1 MTEPLCSLCDLEV
14 KNAKPNGED
23 TLLNDGGGLYLRLRG
38 KSSKSFV
45 YIYIDQITKKRRKKG
60 LGKYPETSLKDARL
74 KRQKLAQKLNS
85 SVPVHIS
92 DAIEE
97 KSLAFE
103 DIARDYINKKPIQQT
118 SRVDELRRLEKYV
131 FPHIG
136 ATNINEFTPAL
147 VSHVLEPLT
156 TLCRMDTANRIV
168 GSINSIFDDAACR
181 GLIEFNKL
189 TSLKGA
195 YRSPTST
202 PLLTIDWREL
212 KIFFQALSSAN
223 TQPITR
229 CLIEFQFHTIT
240 RPMEAA
246 SARWE
251 DIDLEMRI
259 WTIPSKSKNEEV
271 HKVMLSIESVNILL
285 TAKRLIGCDHKYVFP
300 SQGANADGHMSS
312 QTVNS
317 VFKRIG
323 YKNKFHAH
331 GTRSLA
337 STTLNEFGV
346 NYDHIEKSLGHIEK
360 NEIRKAYNRATYI
373 HQRRELMAFWS
384 EFLVQQAGT
393 MLPCWELY

>member
-1 MTEPLCSLCDLEV
+1 MTIPLASLCDLDV
-14 KNAKPNGED
+14 KNEKLNGKD
-23 TLLNDGGGLYLRLRG
+23 RLINDGGGLYLRVRG

-45 YIYIDQITKKRRKKG
+45 YIYTDPITKKRRKIS

-74 KRQKLAQKLNS
+74 KREMLVKKLNS
-85 SVPVHIS
+85 SIPVHIS
-92 DAIEE
+92 DSIAE

-103 DIARDYINKKPIQQT
+103 DIARDYIHKKPIQQD
-118 SRVDELRRLEKYV
+118 SKNDELSRLEKYI
-131 FPHIG
+131 FPLLG
-136 ATNINEFTPAL
+136 AVNISEFTPAL

-156 TLCRMDTANRIV
+156 TLCRMDTASRIV

-195 YRSPTST
+195 YKSPAST

-212 KIFFQALSSAN
+212 KAFFRTLSSAN
-223 TQPITR
+223 IQPITR

-240 RPMEAA
+240 RSIEAA

-251 DIDLEMRI
+251 DIDLNLRI
-259 WTIPSKSKNEEV
+259 WTIPSKSKNEQV
-271 HKVMLSIESVNILL
+271 HKVILSFESVNILL
-285 TAKRLIGCDHKYVFP
+285 TVKRLIGRAHKYVFP
-300 SQGANADGHMSS
+300 CQGANADGHMSS